1 MLTLYRNRPMRLAE
15 AMDRL
20 FEDAFVRNGAYAFD
34 GYTLPLDVLAKD
46 DEYVITASTPGL
58 KAEDLSVEVLGDT
71 VTVSGEIFAP
81 APDEKAKYVLQER
94 RYGKFARTLTLPV
107 EVEADKAQAVY
118 EHGLLRL
125 TLPKAVAAREKR
137 IKVTAAPR

>member
-34 GYTLPLDVLAKD
+34 GYALPLDVLAKD

-71 VTVSGEIFAP
+71 VTIGGEIFAP
-81 APDEKAKYVLQER
+81 APDDKAKYVLQER

-107 EVEADKAQAVY
+107 ELDSAKAEAVI
-118 EHGLLRL
+118 ENGLL
-125 TLPKAVAAREKR
+125 TLRVPKAEAARPKM
-137 IKVTAAPR
+137 IKVKAK

>member
-1 MLTLYRNRPMRLAE
+1 MTMGFRVGDPAQLQGVKPGDDIE
-15 AMDRL
+15 
-20 FEDAFVRNGAYAFD
+20 FELRGEPN
-34 GYTLPLDVLAKD
+34 KD

-107 EVEADKAQAVY
+107 ELDSAKAEAVI
-118 EHGLLRL
+118 ENGLL
-125 TLPKAVAAREKR
+125 TLRVPKAEAARPKM
-137 IKVTAAPR
+137 IKVKAK

>member
-34 GYTLPLDVLAKD
+34 GYALPLDVLAKD

-58 KAEDLSVEVLGDT
+58 KAEDLNVEVTGEM
-71 VTVSGEIFAP
+71 VTLRGEIFAP
-81 APDEKAKYVLQER
+81 APDEKTEWLLQER

-107 EVEADKAQAVY
+107 ELDSAKAEAVI
-118 EHGLLRL
+118 ENGLL
-125 TLPKAVAAREKR
+125 TLRVPKAETARPKM
-137 IKVTAAPR
+137 IKVKAK